1 LSAVD
6 TSATERFVKP
16 DLHSHQLFELKPHH
30 GSANESSSALGQPIK
45 HKAADYQV
53 AGTAQYTDDMGRRE
67 GELYMGLVLSRR
79 AHARIISVDASPALG
94 MEGVVAYV
102 DHKDVEG
109 SNQFS
114 IAIVKDELVFAVDEV
129 FCQVV

>member
-1 LSAVD
+1 MSAVD
-6 TSATERFVKP
+6 TSATQRFLKP
-16 DLHSHQLFELKPHH
+16 ELHSHQLFELKPA
-30 GSANESSSALGQPIK
+30 GSATNESSALGQPIK

-79 AHARIISVDASPALG
+79 AHARIISVDASPALA

-114 IAIVKDELVFAVDEV
+114 IAIIKDELVFAVDEV

>member
-16 DLHSHQLFELKPHH
+16 ELHSHQLFELKPH
-30 GSANESSSALGQPIK
+30 GSANESSALGQPIK

-79 AHARIISVDASPALG
+79 AHARIISVDASPALA

-129 FCQVV
+129 FCQVL

>member
-1 LSAVD
+1 LSVVD

-16 DLHSHQLFELKPHH
+16 ELHSHQLFEIKPH
-30 GSANESSSALGQPIK
+30 GSSTNESSALGQPIK

-79 AHARIISVDASPALG
+79 AHARIISVDASTALT